1 MERDQEMGLEGLGD
15 LALHIIL
22 SKLGPEDTVRVSC
35 VSRRLRLSSSE
46 DSLWAQFCFQD
57 LHLSSPQD
65 HQGNPAPS
73 FKAAYQLWRE
83 AFAMYPWPLVKRVKR
98 CWDKLKNWLS
108 NNFPEAERTLKRGA
122 SESEIQ
128 QLQTLLKVKLP
139 LTTRLLYR
147 FHDGQDL
154 TGKIDS
160 ETSLGSSLGII
171 GGYYFYSHFVNVYL
185 LPISQ
190 VIVET
195 RAVIRHLGFS
205 SRSKYIVVAASSTN
219 SEKLFF
225 LNCNNGQLYVGT
237 RNLPTDGE
245 MIQCV
250 PNQLIRYVHDLRGD
264 QQQDAMLLW
273 LEEHGRRLEEG
284 IIKVREEEIGRI
296 ISLFPEIP
304 PLCSTAVTNGVQV
317 ILAEYLHGFPL
328 LVRAS
333 AVFVP
338 EYTNLQ
344 NEAEKYLFAYS
355 IRMSLLPE
363 GCIINGMT
371 FSSCQ
376 LHWRHW
382 IIRANEAVISD
393 VHGEAVIGQFPLLRP
408 GEDEFFYQSCTPLP
422 SSSGSVEGSF
432 TFVPGRLA
440 DPKGSPFEVQVER
453 FPLQLPDYVF

>member
-1 MERDQEMGLEGLGD
+1 MGLEGLGD

-22 SKLGPEDTVRVSC
+22 SKLGPEDTVRASC
-35 VSRRLRLSSSE
+35 VSRRLRLSTSE

-73 FKAAYQLWRE
+73 FK
-83 AFAMYPWPLVKRVKR
+83 
-98 CWDKLKNWLS
+98 
-108 NNFPEAERTLKRGA
+108 
-122 SESEIQ
+122 
-128 QLQTLLKVKLP
+128 
-139 LTTRLLYR
+139 
-147 FHDGQDL
+147 
-154 TGKIDS
+154 
-160 ETSLGSSLGII
+160 
-171 GGYYFYSHFVNVYL
+171 
-185 LPISQ
+185 

-205 SRSKYIVVAASSTN
+205 SRSKYIVVAASSTS

-250 PNQLIRYVHDLRGD
+250 PNQLIRYVHDLHGD

-273 LEEHGRRLEEG
+273 LEEHGRRLEDG

-304 PLCSTAVTNGVQV
+304 PLCSTAVTNGVQ
-317 ILAEYLHGFPL
+317 
-328 LVRAS
+328 VRAS

-382 IIRANEAVISD
+382 IICANEAVISD
-393 VHGEAVIGQFPLLRP
+393 VHGEAVIGQVGRP
-408 GEDEFFYQSCTPLP
+408 ERQSI
-422 SSSGSVEGSF
+422 
-432 TFVPGRLA
+432 
-440 DPKGSPFEVQVER
+440 
-453 FPLQLPDYVF
+453 